1 MTLVFS
7 IIKHGLDSIDVMTTS
22 LSIAGLQAGQRS
34 DSNLKRP
41 AGVSSELSQT
51 VFQIRTDPLKR
62 TVAMSPDP
70 LQKKLRLQ
78 IRLTAIDEPLYQSWQ
93 RWCGDLPF
101 VEVHQDSI
109 FNGSADAIISP
120 ANSFGFMDGGID
132 RLYLER
138 FGQSLQD
145 RVQNQIREDHGG
157 ELLVGAAT
165 IVKTEDPEFPFL
177 IAAPTMRVPMPVESS
192 INAFL
197 AARAIF
203 LLIRNGVISSGE
215 NAGQP
220 VREYV
225 KSITVPGLATGV
237 GRMSPVQC
245 AKQVRA
251 AIEDVLLDRF
261 QFPDS
266 TSQIR
271 KRHDRLLGK

>member
-1 MTLVFS
+1 M
-7 IIKHGLDSIDVMTTS
+7 
-22 LSIAGLQAGQRS
+22 
-34 DSNLKRP
+34 P
-41 AGVSSELSQT
+41 
-51 VFQIRTDPLKR
+51 
-62 TVAMSPDP
+62 PDH

-78 IRLTAIDEPLYQSWQ
+78 IRLTAVDEPLYQAWQ

-101 VEVHQDSI
+101 VDVHPGSI
-109 FNGSADAIISP
+109 FDAPADAIISP

-138 FGQSLQD
+138 FGTSLQD
-145 RVQNQIREDHGG
+145 RVQNQIRENHGG

-165 IVKTEDPEFPFL
+165 MVETEDLEFPFL
-177 IAAPTMRVPMPVESS
+177 IAAPTMRVPMPVENS

-203 LLIRNGVISSGE
+203 LFIRDGVIPSGQYT
-215 NAGQP
+215 GQP
-220 VREYV
+220 AREHV

-237 GRMSPVQC
+237 GRMSVVKC

-251 AIEDVLLDRF
+251 AIEDVVLDRF
-261 QFPDS
+261 DFPQS

-271 KRHDRLLGK
+271 KRHDRLLGN

>member
-1 MTLVFS
+1 
-7 IIKHGLDSIDVMTTS
+7 
-22 LSIAGLQAGQRS
+22 
-34 DSNLKRP
+34 
-41 AGVSSELSQT
+41 
-51 VFQIRTDPLKR
+51 
-62 TVAMSPDP
+62 MSPVP

-78 IRLTAIDEPLYQSWQ
+78 IQLTAIDEPLYQAWQ
-93 RWCGDLPF
+93 RWCGDLSF
-101 VEVHQDSI
+101 VKVHHGSI
-109 FNGSADAIISP
+109 FDAPADAIVSP

-138 FGQSLQD
+138 IGLSIQD
-145 RVQNQIREDHGG
+145 RVQNQIRENHGG

-165 IVKTEDPEFPFL
+165 MVETEDSEFPFL

-203 LLIRNGVISSGE
+203 LLIRDGVIPCGQY
-215 NAGQP
+215 AGQP

-251 AIEDVLLDRF
+251 AIEDVVLDRF
-261 QFPDS
+261 QFPAS

>member
-1 MTLVFS
+1 M
-7 IIKHGLDSIDVMTTS
+7 
-22 LSIAGLQAGQRS
+22 
-34 DSNLKRP
+34 
-41 AGVSSELSQT
+41 
-51 VFQIRTDPLKR
+51 KR
-62 TVAMSPDP
+62 TVAMSPVP

-78 IRLTAIDEPLYQSWQ
+78 IRLTAIDERLYQAWQ
-93 RWCGDLPF
+93 RWCGDLSF
-101 VEVHQDSI
+101 VKVHHGSI
-109 FNGSADAIISP
+109 FDAPADAIVSP

-138 FGQSLQD
+138 LGLSIQD
-145 RVQNQIREDHGG
+145 RVQNQIRENHGG

-165 IVKTEDPEFPFL
+165 MVETEDSEFPFL
-177 IAAPTMRVPMPVESS
+177 IAAPTMRVPMPVEDS

-203 LLIRNGVISSGE
+203 LLIRDGVIPSGE
-215 NAGQP
+215 NVGQP

-225 KSITVPGLATGV
+225 NSITVPGLATGV

-261 QFPDS
+261 QFPAN